1 MLSFLLT
8 NYLDVPT
15 TYLQI
20 YRPTTRRDPAYSDTH
35 DMSHKRRRRRDIKR
49 LLRKFVHSIGRQ
61 LIENYLAQGW
71 WWWWSGQHPFVSL
84 ELSIETIWNQ
94 VIQLMGRHFV
104 GDKSTVPQIKVH
116 LLLINKTAIISWISN
131 DSCFCLSSHQHQVCG
146 AWSVRLTTWQ
156 EVNLLGGGNLVHY
169 LRIYRQRP
177 NKFCTHLITRANY
190 PGSNIN
196 G

>member
-1 MLSFLLT
+1 M
-8 NYLDVPT
+8 YLPR
-15 TYLQI
+15 TYRSI
-20 YRPTTRRDPAYSDTH
+20 DRRRRDPAYSDTH

-61 LIENYLAQGW
+61 SIENYLAQGW

-94 VIQLMGRHFV
+94 LMGRHFV

-116 LLLINKTAIISWISN
+116 LLLIIKTAIISWISN

-146 AWSVRLTTWQ
+146 AWSVRLTTWH

-169 LRIYRQRP
+169 LCIYRQRP